1 MQRAAAVPSA
11 TGSMH
16 GGGRGGGGA
25 GFLRA
30 VASTALGAQNQASLL
45 GRRAAVVAVHAGGA
59 GGNTG
64 RVAFRRRKPRPD
76 PLQKL
81 VLRKLRNIQND
92 VRGIQNDVRGIQN
105 DVRGIQNDVRGIQQK
120 QDGFAETQGIIVES
134 LVGSELRERD
144 PPDVD
149 SSKARRAVKLQSAD
163 SVVACVL
170 PQGLPPRLLHED
182 APAQL
187 TAWLIEDRGRGIRA
201 ILRSCLRAV
210 PSLLGGVAGSAEDK
224 AAAATEA
231 EVALTEL
238 EKAGAGQKELRAACD
253 ALKCCAARLPVSL
266 KLLEDCVKDP
276 KKAEELLRGELCI
289 AALTSLHPV
298 SGTASST
305 AKELEI
311 DRLLPLRL
319 LPAADGA
326 NGTSNNGGI
335 ALLEVQE
342 FKSSTAGLPTGRD
355 QAARLGSVLGCSYGV
370 LQERLQHAAAGAVP
384 PLPAKLR
391 LQGTI
396 ALGKDGDPNA
406 DAAQLPPQQTLK
418 TADDKVHDMQM
429 QYLVLAKGALV
440 PWVPSRP
447 KQ

>member
-1 MQRAAAVPSA
+1 MA
-11 TGSMH
+11 
-16 GGGRGGGGA
+16 
-25 GFLRA
+25 
-30 VASTALGAQNQASLL
+30 
-45 GRRAAVVAVHAGGA
+45 AGG
-59 GGNTG
+59 
-64 RVAFRRRKPRPD
+64 
-76 PLQKL
+76 
-81 VLRKLRNIQND
+81 
-92 VRGIQNDVRGIQN
+92 
-105 DVRGIQNDVRGIQQK
+105 
-120 QDGFAETQGIIVES
+120 
-134 LVGSELRERD
+134 
-144 PPDVD
+144 
-149 SSKARRAVKLQSAD
+149 
-163 SVVACVL
+163 
-170 PQGLPPRLLHED
+170 
-182 APAQL
+182 
-187 TAWLIEDRGRGIRA
+187 
-201 ILRSCLRAV
+201 
-210 PSLLGGVAGSAEDK
+210 
-224 AAAATEA
+224 
-231 EVALTEL
+231 VALTEL

-335 ALLEVQE
+335 AILEVQE
-342 FKSSTAGLPTGRD
+342 IKSSTAGLPTGGD

-370 LQERLQHAAAGAVP
+370 LQERLQHTAAGAVP
-384 PLPAKLR
+384 PLPVKLR

-418 TADDKVHDMQM
+418 TADDKRAELLPRSSYRCSFARD
-429 QYLVLAKGALV
+429 G
-440 PWVPSRP
+440 
-447 KQ
+447 